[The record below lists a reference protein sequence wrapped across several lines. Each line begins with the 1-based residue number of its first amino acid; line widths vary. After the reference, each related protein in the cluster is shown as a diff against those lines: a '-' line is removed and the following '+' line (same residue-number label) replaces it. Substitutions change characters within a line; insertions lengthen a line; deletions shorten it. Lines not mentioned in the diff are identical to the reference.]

1 MRDKSFL
8 NRNIRSTPLYLFDK
22 VKVYS
27 PFGELNSWILIIL
40 IVTSFTFIGKCL
52 NKLKLDICIC
62 SSQDITIALCLVM
75 TLALISFFC
84 FFFTQH
90 AITHISSRVSLY
102 FIMIDQINE
111 LPDNGLKSSP
121 ETSQKYM
128 VQSKNYNKLQ
138 GRIQD
143 QSFMQMTKSYFL
155 PMKCQQAK
163 KRLRSGFIQSKS
175 FCIFAC

>member
-1 MRDKSFL
+1 MRDKPSL
-8 NRNIRSTPLYLFDK
+8 NRNIRSAPLYLFDK
-22 VKVYS
+22 VQVYA
-27 PFGELNSWILIIL
+27 PFGELNSWILIVL

-90 AITHISSRVSLY
+90 AITRISSRVSLY

-111 LPDNGLKSSP
+111 LPEDGLKSLP
-121 ETSQKYM
+121 ETSRHIENTWFSRKIKISCTFLHLIDILNDL
-128 VQSKNYNKLQ
+128 VLIC
-138 GRIQD
+138 RIKT
-143 QSFMQMTKSYFL
+143 SS
-155 PMKCQQAK
+155 
-163 KRLRSGFIQSKS
+163 
-175 FCIFAC
+175 